1 MRCYLTSLLI
11 SLLTVVLFTVG
22 CSNPQAGPDKSIA
35 GAIIGG
41 GWGAGAGAILG
52 NQVNQDAQGTI
63 VGASYGFVQGALV
76 GAGFDLNEETLIDQQ
91 RQLASL
97 KIANEANS
105 RRLNQI
111 QSHLEGTG
119 VAASNAGVVHQVFFD
134 VDQTN
139 LRAGSVAN
147 LEKISNAIASNP
159 GAISVHVDGHSD
171 DGGDSGYNLRLSE
184 ARARTVTAYLASR
197 GISIDQINMQSY
209 GSTRPIASNGTP
221 VGRQMNRRVDVYISA
236 TH

>member
-1 MRCYLTSLLI
+1 MLMRSYLCFILI
-11 SLLTVVLFTVG
+11 SLFAVFTFTVG

-63 VGASYGFVQGALV
+63 VGAGYGFVQGALV

-111 QSHLEGTG
+111 QSHLEATG
-119 VAASNAGVVHQVFFD
+119 VAASNTGVVHQVFFD

-139 LRAGSVAN
+139 LRTGTIAN
-147 LEKISNAIASNP
+147 LEKISNTIASNP
-159 GAISVHVDGHSD
+159 SS
-171 DGGDSGYNLRLSE
+171 SF
-184 ARARTVTAYLASR
+184 
-197 GISIDQINMQSY
+197 
-209 GSTRPIASNGTP
+209 STS
-221 VGRQMNRRVDVYISA
+221 
-236 TH
+236 